1 MESLQAILKHHAP
14 VLIGLSGGVDS
25 SVLLAVAVETL
36 DKINV
41 AAAIVVSE
49 GVTGAEVLRAH
60 RVAQHVGTRLFLLSE
75 QLLDDP
81 EYVANGERR
90 CYHCRR
96 HMYGALR
103 ALAADLAMPFV
114 ADGNQMDDLGD
125 DRPGTVARDE
135 AGVVSPLQMA
145 GWGKARIRAA
155 AASRG
160 LPTADEPANACLASR
175 IPHGTPVTLGRL
187 HQVAEAEAALRGL
200 GLRQVRVR
208 HHGDLARVELGT
220 ADLRRLPEGE
230 LPADA
235 LAAVRATGFHEVTVV
250 RYRGADEEIV

>member
-1 MESLQAILKHHAP
+1 MESLQAILKDHAP
-14 VLIGLSGGVDS
+14 LLVGLSGGVDS
-25 SVLLAVAVETL
+25 SLLLAVAVETL
-36 DKINV
+36 GKGKV

-60 RVAQHVGTRLFLLSE
+60 QVAQHVGTRLFLLSE

-81 EYVANGERR
+81 DYVANGERR

-103 ALAADLAMPFV
+103 SLAASLAFPYV
-114 ADGNQMDDLGD
+114 ADGNQLDDLGD
-125 DRPGTVARDE
+125 DRPGLVARDE
-135 AGVVSPLQMA
+135 AGVLSPLLMA
-145 GWGKARIRAA
+145 GWGKARIRTA

-187 HQVAEAEAALRGL
+187 RQVEVAEQALRGF

-208 HHGDLARVELGT
+208 HHGDLARVELGA
-220 ADLRRLPEGE
+220 ADLRRLPDRV
-230 LPADA
+230 LPGAA
-235 LAAVRATGFHEVTVV
+235 LAALRTSGFHEVTVV
-250 RYRGADEEIV
+250 PYRGADEERQ